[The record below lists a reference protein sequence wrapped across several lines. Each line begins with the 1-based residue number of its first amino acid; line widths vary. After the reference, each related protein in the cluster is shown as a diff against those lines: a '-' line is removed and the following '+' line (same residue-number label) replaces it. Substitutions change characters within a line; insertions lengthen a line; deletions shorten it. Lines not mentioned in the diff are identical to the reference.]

1 MTHNRKAPEP
11 TYMSR
16 VEEALE
22 RADDFMTAAGLVE
35 ATGIDLHHVST
46 CIWYMNKVEA
56 IQSLESDGQLWWFLT
71 PDRDRRTKKIEMRR
85 PEERPRRA
93 RRVKGQPQPPQSFPP
108 ITALEGLA

>member
-1 MTHNRKAPEP
+1 MTHNRKVPEP
-11 TYMSR
+11 TYTSR

-71 PDRDRRTKKIEMRR
+71 PDRDRRTKKVEMRR
-85 PEERPRRA
+85 PEDKPRRA
-93 RRVKGQPQPPQSFPP
+93 RRSRKVPAFPQIIVPATELP
-108 ITALEGLA
+108 